1 MAVNLS
7 SLGGA
12 GWQFFDNNGNP
23 LAGGLLYTYLAGTTT
38 PATTYTSSS
47 GTTPN
52 ANPIVLDSAGRV
64 AEEIWLTEGV
74 SYKFELLTSTSVQI
88 WVKDNI
94 SGINDISEFSASNG
108 SSLIGFIQA
117 GANAQIRTVQSKLR
131 DVVSVKDFGAAG
143 DGVTDDSAAIAA
155 AIQYCSTVVGSTYP
169 QNSLYF
175 PAGRYL
181 VTQNNW
187 IGANLMPTGVYAG
200 RFDFT
205 IEGVGRNTSVIVFK
219 PATANGA
226 CYDQTATPARL
237 LNGFSVNKLG
247 FVFDNSANG
256 SQPVHFIRS
265 QAAAGAASQNWR
277 LYDCRFTG
285 VVGSRLFWLDSTT
298 NANEDVISVYDTMT
312 DGFEN
317 VVYCPLNLEAVIHA
331 FYSLDCLN
339 QRGSVFKYNTGG
351 SLQVDTLQCILTGTP
366 GVDTAVLELTGGTT
380 TKTYRLNNVRA
391 ELRGANTRMFLMT
404 VASENTIIFSN
415 SEVANTINNQAWAKV
430 PVQHHAMITFK
441 DCILPV
447 PDYSVTGSL
456 GTKGTLELTDSLSG
470 FDYATVGYATSCI
483 TFENCACLG
492 NRQINSP
499 GFWVDFTRLT
509 AASANYRTSQVAY
522 KGCIGFP
529 DCTEYGFLYRMG
541 RSYINRQPAKLAFRG
556 TTFPQGNG
564 VSAPVVDAGDWNVLV
579 PLNNYVME
587 IVVFRKAQAT
597 AATNYQIE
605 FIDTQ
610 ERNAPGTGVI
620 FGATVAAPNNAA
632 IAQRVS
638 INRLFTGTIAERT
651 IWCRMAAGFTLGSS
665 VGAADS
671 GGVYAEV
678 L

>member
-1 MAVNLS
+1 MSVNLS

-12 GWQFFDNNGNP
+12 GWQFFDSNGNP
-23 LAGGLLYTYLAGTTT
+23 LAGGKLYTYLAGTTT

-47 GTTPN
+47 GAVAN
-52 ANPIVLDSAGRV
+52 ANPIILDSAGRV
-64 AEEIWLTEGV
+64 ADAIWLTAGT
-74 SYKFELLTSTSVQI
+74 SYKFELQNASAVQI
-88 WVKDNI
+88 WTKDDI
-94 SGINDISEFSASNG
+94 DGINDISGFAASNG

-117 GANAQIRTVQSKLR
+117 GAGAQLRTVQSKLR
-131 DVVSVKDFGAAG
+131 DVVSVRDFGAVG

-187 IGANLMPTGVYAG
+187 IGANLMPTGVYGG

-205 IEGVGRNTSVIVFK
+205 MEGVGRNTSVIIFK
-219 PATANGA
+219 PTAANGA
-226 CYDQTATPARL
+226 CYDQTLTPSRL
-237 LNGFSVNKLG
+237 LNGFSVSKLG
-247 FVFDNSANG
+247 FVFDNSANS
-256 SQPVHFIRS
+256 SQPLHFIRS

-277 LYDCRFTG
+277 LYECRFLG
-285 VVGSRLFWLDSTT
+285 VAGSRLFWLGSTT
-298 NANEDVISVYDTMT
+298 NVNEDVISVYDTLT

-317 VVYCPLNLEAVIHA
+317 IVFSPSNLEAVIHA
-331 FYSLDCLN
+331 FYSLDCFN

-351 SLQVDTLQCILTGTP
+351 NLQVDTLQCIMTGTA
-366 GVDTAVLELTGGTT
+366 GSDTAVLELTGGTT

-391 ELRGANTRMFLMT
+391 ELRGANTRLLLMT

-415 SEVANTINNQAWAKV
+415 SEVANVINNQAWAKT

-441 DCILPV
+441 DCIFPP
-447 PDYSVTGSL
+447 PDYAVTGAL
-456 GTKGTLELTDSLSG
+456 GTKGTFELTDSTSG
-470 FDYATVGYATSCI
+470 FDYATAGNATSCI
-483 TFENCACLG
+483 TFENCACIG
-492 NRQINSP
+492 NRQINNT
-499 GFWVDFTRLT
+499 GFWVDFSRLT
-509 AASANYRTSQVAY
+509 GASANFRTIQVAY

-556 TTFPQGNG
+556 TTFPQGDG
-564 VSAPVVDAGDWNVLV
+564 VAAPVVDAGDWNVLI
-579 PLNNYVME
+579 PLNNYLTE
-587 IVVFRKAQAT
+587 IVVFRTALAT

-632 IAQRVS
+632 IAQRVA
-638 INRLFTGTIAERT
+638 INRLFTGTLAQRT
-651 IWCRMAAGFTLGSS
+651 IWCRMAAGFTLGAA
-665 VGAADS
+665 VGTAGD